1 MAMTAQGGLLAIFAQ
16 LGARPDRRPVTNRP
30 WPLPNHSI
38 PVWHP
43 ARGQHLPMCVTLK
56 PAGGEAATYDVV
68 GTASIL
74 EEGEKTEVNQSPPLQ
89 SSKNSSEFDLAS
101 TSVRNTQR
109 HRKASPVAQEF

>member
-1 MAMTAQGGLLAIFAQ
+1 
-16 LGARPDRRPVTNRP
+16 
-30 WPLPNHSI
+30 
-38 PVWHP
+38 
-43 ARGQHLPMCVTLK
+43 MCVTLK